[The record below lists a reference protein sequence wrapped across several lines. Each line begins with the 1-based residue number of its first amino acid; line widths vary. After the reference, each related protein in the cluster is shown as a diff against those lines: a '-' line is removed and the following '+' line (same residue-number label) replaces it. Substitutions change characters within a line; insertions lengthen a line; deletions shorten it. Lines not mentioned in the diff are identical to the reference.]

1 MATLVADLAL
11 GSRMALRRAGPY
23 LFLLAASLLACSP
36 VLMLSGWPWN
46 HDGVACFQRVEIFR
60 RAFADGVL
68 VPLWTP
74 LAENGLGSPF
84 PFFYHRL
91 FNTLAGAAALATGSS
106 LTAVKLTIPLLVF
119 AGALGM
125 RKAILAM
132 GLDSFHAVS
141 GALLLVFSNYAY
153 TDWVVRGAFAE
164 FAAFMLVPWL
174 TLAAL
179 GIVLGKPRAG
189 WVLGA
194 VLALI
199 FFAHSVVF
207 VFSFVLVL
215 VAFLG
220 ALVFSKDSRRA
231 LVHAGQAA
239 LVVLV
244 ATGPFALGFWLFG
257 KDVDLDRFRAGMFNV
272 FRNFAPLGEYLY
284 DRGGGWA
291 PGAGGFSVEIGRGF
305 NTLAVLGAV
314 AVAAGLVRRR
324 LPAAR
329 LWETLPAWF
338 LVLGSALCTLFL
350 QTPLAAPLYRLVPP
364 LQYIQ
369 FPWRLLV
376 FSTPASIFVLCL
388 STDLLLASAS
398 RPSIRGGLRGVLA
411 LAVLFQIWSGVA
423 PRRVGRILSVP
434 EIEES
439 LTTERLAAASHS
451 GEFRPRGIPPSPAR
465 PFLEEVGC
473 KVEDTGRAAPLA
485 GAAVLPRLRLAVDAA
500 PGGILEINQ
509 FANPFLAV
517 SADRG
522 GRVETTERG
531 TLRVRLPAGRSEIVL
546 RPVGLLEALQNRLF
560 GSRR

>member
-1 MATLVADLAL
+1 MAALVADVAL
-11 GSRMALRRAGPY
+11 GSRMTLRRAGPY
-23 LFLLAASLLACSP
+23 FFLLAAGLLACAP
-36 VLMLSGWPWN
+36 VLMLAGWPWN

-60 RAFADGVL
+60 RSFAGGVL

-91 FNTLAGAAALATGSS
+91 FNTLAGAAALVTGSS
-106 LTAVKLTIPLLVF
+106 FTAVKLMIPLLLF

-164 FAAFMLVPWL
+164 FTAFMLVPWL
-174 TLAAL
+174 TAAAL

-189 WVLGA
+189 WGLGA

-207 VFSFVLVL
+207 VFSFAIVL

-220 ALVFSKDSRRA
+220 AFVFSKDPRRP

-244 ATGPFALGFWLFG
+244 ATGPFVLGFRLFG
-257 KDVDLDRFRAGMFNV
+257 KDVDLDRFRAGMFSV
-272 FRNFAPLGEYLY
+272 FRNFVPLGEYLY

-291 PGAGGFSVEIGRGF
+291 LGAGGFSVEIGRGF

-329 LWETLPAWF
+329 LRETLPAWF

-350 QTPLAAPLYRLVPP
+350 QTPLAAPLYRLAPP

-388 STDLLLASAS
+388 STDLLLAGAS
-398 RPSIRGGLRGVLA
+398 RPSIRRGLRGVLA
-411 LAVLFQIWSGVA
+411 LAVLFQIWCGIA
-423 PRRVGRILSVP
+423 PRRTGRMLSVA

-439 LTTERLAAASHS
+439 LTTGRLAAASHS

-473 KVEDTGRAAPLA
+473 AVEDRALIAALP
-485 GAAVLPRLRLAVDAA
+485 GAAVPRLRLAVNAE
-500 PGGILEINQ
+500 PGGLLEINQ

-517 SADRG
+517 SADRK

-531 TLRVRLPAGRSEIVL
+531 TLRVRLPAGRSEVVL
-546 RPVGLLEALQNRLF
+546 RPVGLLEALQNRLS
-560 GSRR
+560 GSRH